1 MADTITFE
9 IRATAKGFDIVQKK
23 QKELTKNTE
32 EHGKATDRT
41 TKKSKD
47 YDKQNKSIYQGN
59 LATSKSFSKMN
70 QTIGSGSSGLVG
82 AYATLAANVFAA
94 TALFTAL
101 RQASQVDQLI
111 EGLDALGRASGNN
124 LRLLGEGIKAASG
137 EAIALDQALRVAS
150 VGASASFS
158 GEQLEGLATVARSA
172 AIALGR
178 DVGDA
183 IDRLARGAA
192 KLEPEILDELGIFV
206 RLDDASAKYA
216 ASIGKST
223 SELTRFEQRQAF
235 ANEIIS
241 QGTEKFS
248 EIGNAVDVSPFD
260 QLAATLS
267 DLGRTFIG
275 FFNTVLGPL
284 AGFLSQNTVALAG
297 LTAMLT
303 KGIITSALPVLNT
316 FAKKASEA
324 AAAAVGSVS
333 ATQRAIEQQINA
345 IGKGRERIK
354 GIRGEYAKNFNAIK
368 KGKATVEQLKAANV
382 DLNEYILSRSKMLDD
397 KVIKN
402 TALIEKRIEAA
413 RRELD
418 VNKQLIGLQQQR
430 TAGSGTIQTAEA
442 GKTFSNQQQKI
453 FGDLDKDPSIKG
465 YFKQFKRSRVVNKR
479 FRRDMNANGATVT
492 LFGSKMGFLQKPLKF
507 ATISVKQFGFS
518 AKFAIKG
525 LFTAIPVIG
534 QLLLV
539 IDLLIAGL
547 KKAVGFLGDFGKEAT
562 RLETSTKA
570 LNAQMKFVAENTN
583 ESALAGKSAA
593 EALIVSGNATQELVK
608 RTKEQVDATKEARK
622 ETSAF
627 GKLVQGV
634 FSILGFQVTKFM
646 LMFNGLDG
654 IFTRIGIRFSIFAA
668 QFRKDFSLLINLVIT
683 GINALNKN
691 SGIPPIEL
699 IDKGEQEERIQKLK
713 KELDGMAVARE
724 RLLSQDSLN
733 IFGQDAGQSQALEAF
748 ITQLNTAGRGAEEL
762 QSFLGVDNIN
772 TFASAI
778 EQANSSGSL
787 AGFSPGV
794 QQIIK
799 DLGLFNDSVLDTS
812 ELVDL
817 LSESLAKG
825 TEETR
830 KNSTELQSLTETLKN
845 GKEKTAEFFN
855 SFNKKSLFSNFQTQ
869 LNAVNAD
876 LQNLGKN
883 SENDAAIIQTLG
895 KGLAGSFEDFI
906 NNSAQIKP
914 IMEKVNEELDIM
926 KFAGIEITEEIRN
939 EVKAAQGLAE
949 PYKKAFKEAK
959 ILVDEI
965 VRAQLGDAA
974 RIKSLQEQEK
984 IVQSIGKG
992 TAAAARQAISLS
1004 NQQVAIN
1011 TKRFQ
1016 DEIKF
1021 QEQTLGLSKEQELSV
1036 EQLAKLSQE
1045 DQQKY
1050 FTLLDLRTK
1059 LNTEVKKQISE
1070 EEKLAIAGKA
1080 TVEFQLKA
1088 LKLTEAQTDAANAQ
1102 AKATMILSNIEKGRG
1117 GALSAAQQLEIEK
1130 KVAEQKIK
1138 QAENEKSLMESRLEF
1153 EITIADLRLLANGIE
1168 EDARKL
1174 LLKDLREQLEL
1185 QTKIA
1190 GEKIKVAKEEQ
1201 KTIGAGN
1208 FTGLQSTGSFAAQ
1221 NDAFD
1226 LAQKELDTSAGKTT
1240 QGRLEIMNEALAP
1253 MRESLEALGPEGSLI
1268 STAQQGMMTLASSFD
1283 IIKDK
1288 GVGSAEGLAAIGNA
1302 VTAVSAIMQAS
1313 AKAQVAEVDSQIEAE
1328 KRRDGKSKESVARI
1342 AALEKK
1348 KEQIQ
1353 RKAFEQKKK
1362 MDIASALISTALGVT
1377 RALELG
1383 PIIGPI
1389 LAVAQAAMGMAQVAM
1404 IKKQQFQGGSSEVS
1418 APQTAINIGGQRS
1431 NKVDVSQAASAGET
1445 AYLRG
1450 GMGIGSNA
1458 NNFIG
1463 AAMGRKGYANGS
1475 DGVTVGERGPEVI
1488 SPSSPIDIT
1497 PNYALG
1503 KNNSMNLTFN
1513 VSALDGASVQEVL
1526 TNNQGAVVAA
1536 IRDAANSYGQDFLPD
1551 VNVGYGGDG

>member
-1 MADTITFE
+1 MADRITFE
-9 IRATAKGFDIVQKK
+9 IKATATGFDIVQKK

-32 EHGKATDRT
+32 EHGKATDKT
-41 TKKSKD
+41 TKKGKD
-47 YDKQNKSIYQGN
+47 YDKQNKSLYQGN

-284 AGFLSQNTVALAG
+284 AAFLSQNTVALAG

-333 ATQRAIEQQINA
+333 ATQRAIEQQITS
-345 IGKGRERIK
+345 ISGGMTRIK
-354 GIRGEYAKNFNAIK
+354 GIRGEYSKNFKIIK
-368 KGKATVEQLKAANV
+368 SGEASTKMLKAANV
-382 DLNEYILSRSKMLDD
+382 DLETY
-397 KVIKN
+397 VIG
-402 TALIEKRIEAA
+402 AQKRIAA
-413 RRELD
+413 GEVKNINLVQKRID
-418 VNKQLIGLQQQR
+418 QANIQIAQNKQLMDLTPKR
-430 TAGSGTIQTAEA
+430 TAGSGDVKSSKADV
-442 GKTFSNQQQKI
+442 KFSGRQEKI
-453 FGDLDKDPSIKG
+453 FANLDKDPSFKG
-465 YFKQFKRSRVVNKR
+465 YKKAFGDSFKINKTYR
-479 FRRDMNANGATVT
+479 NSIRASGAQTK
-492 LFGSKMGFLQKPLKF
+492 LFGFSLGFLGKPLKR
-507 ATISVKQFGFS
+507 AGASMKAFGFTS
-518 AKFAIKG
+518 KIAIKG
-525 LFTAIPVIG
+525 IFTAIPFIG

-539 IDLLIAGL
+539 LDLLIAGL
-547 KKAVGFLGDFGKEAT
+547 KKAVSFLGSFGAEAT

-583 ESALAGKSAA
+583 EAALAGKSAA
-593 EALIVSGNATQELVK
+593 EALVVSGNATQELVK
-608 RTKEQVDATKEARK
+608 RTKEQVDATKESRK

-634 FSILGFQVTKFM
+634 FSILGFQVKRFM
-646 LMFNGLDG
+646 LIFNGLDG
-654 IFTRIGIRFSIFAA
+654 IFKRIGINFSIFAA
-668 QFRKDFSLLINLVIT
+668 QFIKDFSFVINLAIR
-683 GINALNKN
+683 GINLLNRN

-713 KELDGMAVARE
+713 KELEEMAVART
-724 RLLSQDSLN
+724 RLLSQGSLT
-733 IFGQDAGQSQALEAF
+733 IFGQDAGQSEALEAF
-748 ITQLNTAGRGAEEL
+748 ITQLNTAGRGADEL
-762 QSFLGVDNIN
+762 QSFLGTDNIN

-778 EQANSSGSL
+778 AEANSSKSL

-794 QQIIK
+794 QQIIE
-799 DLGLFNDSVLDTS
+799 DLGFFNDGVLDTS
-812 ELVDL
+812 ELVDI
-817 LSESLAKG
+817 LSVSLEKG
-825 TEETR
+825 TAETR
-830 KNSTELQSLTETLKN
+830 KNATETQSLTETLKN

-855 SFNKKSLFSNFQTQ
+855 AFNKKSAFSNFQTQ
-869 LNAVNAD
+869 LNAVNTD

-883 SENDAAIIQTLG
+883 SENDAVIIETLG

-906 NNSAQIKP
+906 NNAAEIKP
-914 IMEKVNEELDIM
+914 IMERVNEELDIM

-939 EVKAAQGLAE
+939 EVKAAEGLAE
-949 PYKKAFKEAK
+949 PYKNAFAEAK
-959 ILVDEI
+959 KLVDEI

-974 RIKSLQEQEK
+974 RIKSLKEQEK
-984 IVQSIGKG
+984 IVKSMGRG
-992 TAAAARQAISLS
+992 TAAAATQGISLS

-1016 DEIKF
+1016 NEIKF
-1021 QEQTLGLSKEQELSV
+1021 QEQTLGLSKGQELST
-1036 EQLAKLSQE
+1036 EALAKLSQE

-1050 FTLLDLRTK
+1050 FTLLDLRTQ
-1059 LNTEVKKQISE
+1059 LNSEVKKQISE
-1070 EEKLAIAGKA
+1070 EEELAIVGKA
-1080 TVEFQLKA
+1080 RVDFQLKA
-1088 LKLTEAQTDAANAQ
+1088 LKLTQAQTDATNAQ
-1102 AKATMILSNIEKGRG
+1102 TKAAMILDNISKGRG

-1130 KVAEQKIK
+1130 NVAAQKIK
-1138 QAENEKSLMESRLEF
+1138 QAKDEKSLMESRLEF
-1153 EITIADLRLLANGIE
+1153 EITIADLRLLANGIDA
-1168 EDARKL
+1168 DAREL

-1190 GEKIKVAKEEQ
+1190 GKKIEQAEQDQ

-1208 FTGLQSTGSFAAQ
+1208 FEGLQSKGTFAAQ

-1226 LAQKELDTSAGKTT
+1226 LAKTELTTEAGATT
-1240 QGRLEIMNEALAP
+1240 QGKLEVMNDALAP
-1253 MRESLEALGPEGSLI
+1253 MREQLEALGPEGELI
-1268 STAQQGMMTLASSFD
+1268 SQAQQGIMTLASSFEVLG
-1283 IIKDK
+1283 DK
-1288 GVGSAEGLAAIGNA
+1288 NADAGDKLAAVGSAI
-1302 VTAVSAIMQAS
+1302 TAVSAIMAANS
-1313 AKAQVAEVDSQIEAE
+1313 KAQVAEIDKQIEAE
-1328 KRRDGKSKESVARI
+1328 KRRDGKSKDSI
-1342 AALEKK
+1342 AKIAGMEKK

-1362 MDIASALISTALGVT
+1362 MDIASAVISTALGIT

-1389 LAVAQAAMGMAQVAM
+1389 LAVMQAAMGMAQIAM
-1404 IKKQQFQGGSSEVS
+1404 IKKQQFQGGSSNV
-1418 APQTAINIGGQRS
+1418 ATPATAINIGGKRS
-1431 NKVDVSQAASAGET
+1431 NKVDVSQQASSGET

-1450 GMGIGSNA
+1450 GQGFGSNA
-1458 NNFIG
+1458 NNFTG
-1463 AAMGRKGYANGS
+1463 AAMGRKGYA
-1475 DGVTVGERGPEVI
+1475 DGGMLVGERGPEVVTKNEVI
-1488 SPSSPIDIT
+1488 
-1497 PNYALG
+1497 PNYELG
-1503 KNNSMNLTFN
+1503 GSKNMNLTFN

-1526 TNNQGAVVAA
+1526 TNNQGAVVGA

>member
-1 MADTITFE
+1 MADRITFE
-9 IRATAKGFDIVQKK
+9 IKATATGFDIVQKK
-23 QKELTKNTE
+23 QRELTKNTE
-32 EHGKATDRT
+32 EHGKATDKT

-47 YDKQNKSIYQGN
+47 YDKQNKSLYQGN

-94 TALFTAL
+94 TALFSAL

-111 EGLDALGRASGNN
+111 EGLDALGKSSGNN

-275 FFNTVLGPL
+275 FFNTVLSPL

-333 ATQRAIEQQINA
+333 ATQRALEQQITS
-345 IGKGRERIK
+345 ISGGMTRIK
-354 GIRGEYAKNFNAIK
+354 GIRGEYAKNFKIIK
-368 KGKATVEQLKAANV
+368 SGEASTKMLKAANV
-382 DLNEYILSRSKMLDD
+382 DLETYILGAQKRIAAGE
-397 KVIKN
+397 IKN
-402 TALIEKRIEAA
+402 IKLVQQRIDQANIQIA
-413 RRELD
+413 QNKELM
-418 VNKQLIGLQQQR
+418 KLGGQR
-430 TAGSGTIQTAEA
+430 TASSGTIQTAKAESKFA
-442 GKTFSNQQQKI
+442 GQQTKI

-479 FRRDMNANGATVT
+479 FRRDMNANGATAT

-539 IDLLIAGL
+539 VDLLIAGL
-547 KKAVGFLGDFGKEAT
+547 KKAVGFLGDFGREAT
-562 RLETSTKA
+562 RLKTSTKA

-593 EALIVSGNATQELVK
+593 EALVISGNATQELVK
-608 RTKEQVDATKEARK
+608 RTKEQVEATKESRK

-634 FSILGFQVTKFM
+634 FSILGFQVKRFM
-646 LMFNGLDG
+646 LIFNGLDG
-654 IFTRIGIRFSIFAA
+654 IFKRIGINFSSFAA
-668 QFRKDFSLLINLVIT
+668 QFIKDFSFVINLAIR
-683 GINALNKN
+683 GINLLNRN

-699 IDKGEQEERIQKLK
+699 VDKGEQEKRIQNLK
-713 KELDGMAVARE
+713 NELDDMAAARE
-724 RLLSQDSLN
+724 RLLSQSSLN
-733 IFGQDAGQSQALEAF
+733 IFGQDAGQSDTLDAF

-762 QSFLGVDNIN
+762 QSFLGTDNIN

-778 EQANSSGSL
+778 QEANSSKSL

-794 QQIIK
+794 QQVIT
-799 DLGLFNDSVLDTS
+799 DLGFFNDGVLDTS
-812 ELVDL
+812 ELVDI
-817 LSESLAKG
+817 LSVSLEKG
-825 TEETR
+825 TAETR
-830 KNSTELQSLTETLKN
+830 KNATETQSLTETLKN

-855 SFNKKSLFSNFQTQ
+855 AFNKKSPFSNFQTQ

-876 LQNLGKN
+876 LQNLGEN
-883 SENDAAIIQTLG
+883 ADNDAVIIETLG

-906 NNSAQIKP
+906 NNAAEIKP
-914 IMEKVNEELDIM
+914 IMERVNEELDIM

-939 EVKAAQGLAE
+939 EVKAAEGLAE
-949 PYKKAFKEAK
+949 PYKNAFAEAK
-959 ILVDEI
+959 KLVDEI

-974 RIKSLQEQEK
+974 RIKSLKEQEK
-984 IVQSIGKG
+984 IVQSIGRG
-992 TAAAARQAISLS
+992 TAAAATQAIALS

-1016 DEIKF
+1016 NEIKF
-1021 QEQTLGLSKEQELSV
+1021 QEQTLGLSKDQELSV
-1036 EQLAKLSQE
+1036 EQLANLSQE

-1050 FTLLDLRTK
+1050 FTLLDLRTQ

-1070 EEKLAIAGKA
+1070 EEKLAIVGKA
-1080 TVEFQLKA
+1080 KVDFQLKA
-1088 LKLTEAQTDAANAQ
+1088 LKLTQAETDAVNAK
-1102 AKATMILSNIEKGRG
+1102 AKATMILDNIEKGRG

-1130 KVAEQKIK
+1130 KVAAQKIK
-1138 QAENEKSLMESRLEF
+1138 QAKDEKSLMESRLEF
-1153 EITIADLRLLANGIE
+1153 EITIADLRLLANNIDK
-1168 EDARKL
+1168 DAREL
-1174 LLKDLREQLEL
+1174 LLKDLRAQLEL

-1190 GEKIKVAKEEQ
+1190 GEKIKVAEEDQ

-1226 LAQKELDTSAGKTT
+1226 LAKKELDTAAGKTT
-1240 QGRLEIMNEALAP
+1240 QGKLEVMNEALAP

-1288 GVGSAEGLAAIGNA
+1288 GLGSAEGLAAIGNT

-1313 AKAQVAEVDSQIEAE
+1313 AKAQIAEVDSQIEAE
-1328 KRRDGKSKESVARI
+1328 QKRDGKSKESVARL

-1404 IKKQQFQGGSSEVS
+1404 IKKQQFQGGASEVS
-1418 APQTAINIGGQRS
+1418 APQTALTIGKRGNSVDVGQR
-1431 NKVDVSQAASAGET
+1431 ASGGEL

-1450 GMGIGSNA
+1450 RRGVGTNA
-1458 NNFIG
+1458 NNFTPG
-1463 AAMGRKGYANGS
+1463 AAMGRKGYANG
-1475 DGVTVGERGPEVI
+1475 DTGITVGERGPEVI
-1488 SPSSPIDIT
+1488 TPAAPIDIT

-1503 KNNSMNLTFN
+1503 GGETNVNFN
-1513 VSALDGASVQEVL
+1513 INAVDGASVQNMLNEQ
-1526 TNNQGAVVAA
+1526 QGNIIAM
-1536 IRDAANSYGQDFLPD
+1536 IRQAANDNGEGFLETVDPT
-1551 VNVGYGGDG
+1551 VYGGSG

>member
-9 IRATAKGFDIVQKK
+9 IKATATGFDIVQKK

-32 EHGKATDRT
+32 EHGKATDKT
-41 TKKSKD
+41 TKKGKD
-47 YDKQNKSIYQGN
+47 YDKQNKSLYQGN

-284 AGFLSQNTVALAG
+284 ASFLSQNTVALAG

-333 ATQRAIEQQINA
+333 ATQRAIEQQISA
-345 IGKGRERIK
+345 IGKGRQRIK

-382 DLNEYILSRSKMLDD
+382 DLNEYILSRTKQLNAET
-397 KVIKN
+397 VKN
-402 TALIEKRIEAA
+402 TALIEKRVAAA
-413 RRELD
+413 RREVE
-418 VNKQLIGLQQQR
+418 VNRELIGLQEQR
-430 TAGSGTIQTAEA
+430 TVGSGSIQTAEA
-442 GKTFSNQQQKI
+442 GKKFSNQQQKI

-479 FRRDMNANGATVT
+479 FRRDMNANGATVR
-492 LFGSKMGFLQKPLKF
+492 LFGMKMGFLQKPLKF

-525 LFTAIPVIG
+525 IFTAIPVIG
-534 QLLLV
+534 QVLLV
-539 IDLLIAGL
+539 LDLLIAGL
-547 KKAVGFLGDFGKEAT
+547 VKAVKFLGTFRGEAS
-562 RLETSTKA
+562 RLATSTKA
-570 LNAQMKFVAENTN
+570 LNAQMKFVAENTS
-583 ESALAGKSAA
+583 EAALANKSAA
-593 EALIVSGNATQELVK
+593 EALVVSGNATQELVK
-608 RTKEQVDATKEARK
+608 RTKEQVDATKESRK
-622 ETSAF
+622 ETNAF

-634 FSILGFQVTKFM
+634 FSILGFQVKRFM
-646 LMFNGLDG
+646 LVFNGLDG
-654 IFTRIGIRFSIFAA
+654 IFKRIGIRFSIFAA
-668 QFRKDFSLLINLVIT
+668 NFMKDFSFVINLAIR
-683 GINALNKN
+683 GINLLNRN

-699 IDKGEQEERIQKLK
+699 VDKGEQEERIQNLV
-713 KELDGMAVARE
+713 KELDNMEKGRE
-724 RLLSQDSLN
+724 RLLSQGSLN
-733 IFGQDAGQSQALEAF
+733 IFGQDAGQSEALEAF
-748 ITQLNTAGRGAEEL
+748 ITQLNTAGRGADEL
-762 QSFLGVDNIN
+762 QSFLGTDNIN

-778 EQANSSGSL
+778 AEANSSKSL
-787 AGFSPGV
+787 AGLSPGV
-794 QQIIK
+794 QQIIT
-799 DLGLFNDSVLDTS
+799 DLGFFNDGVLDSS
-812 ELVDL
+812 ELVDIL
-817 LSESLAKG
+817 TVSLEKG
-825 TEETR
+825 TAATR
-830 KNSTELQSLTETLKN
+830 KNSTETQSLTETLKN

-855 SFNKKSLFSNFQTQ
+855 AFNKKSAFSNFQTQ
-869 LNAVNAD
+869 LNAVNTD

-883 SENDAAIIQTLG
+883 SENDAVIIETLG

-906 NNSAQIKP
+906 NNAAEVKP

-939 EVKAAQGLAE
+939 EVKAAEGLAE
-949 PYKKAFKEAK
+949 PYKNAFADAK
-959 ILVDEI
+959 KLVDEI
-965 VRAQLGDAA
+965 VNAQLGDAA
-974 RIKSLQEQEK
+974 RIKNLKEQEK
-984 IVQSIGKG
+984 IVKSMGRG
-992 TAAAARQAISLS
+992 TAAAATQGIALS

-1011 TKRFQ
+1011 TSRFQ
-1016 DEIKF
+1016 NEIKF
-1021 QEQTLGLSKEQELSV
+1021 QEQTLGLSKGQELSA
-1036 EQLAKLSQE
+1036 QALADLSQE

-1050 FTLLDLRTK
+1050 FTLLDLRTQ
-1059 LNTEVKKQISE
+1059 LNSEVKKQISE
-1070 EEKLAIAGKA
+1070 EEELAIVGKA
-1080 TVEFQLKA
+1080 RVDFQLKA
-1088 LKLTEAQTDAANAQ
+1088 LKLTQAQTDATNAQ
-1102 AKATMILSNIEKGRG
+1102 TKAAMILDNISKGRG

-1130 KVAEQKIK
+1130 KVAAQKIT
-1138 QAENEKSLMESRLEF
+1138 QAKNEKSLMESRLEF

-1168 EDARKL
+1168 EKAREL

-1190 GEKIKVAKEEQ
+1190 GEKIKQAEEDQ

-1208 FTGLQSTGSFAAQ
+1208 FEGLHSKGTFAAQ

-1226 LAQKELDTSAGKTT
+1226 LAKQELDTEAGATT
-1240 QGRLEIMNEALAP
+1240 QGKLEVMNDALAP
-1253 MRESLEALGPEGSLI
+1253 MREQLEALGPEGELI
-1268 STAQQGMMTLASSFD
+1268 SQAQQGIMTLASSFAVLG
-1283 IIKDK
+1283 DK
-1288 GVGSAEGLAAIGNA
+1288 NADAGDKLAAVGSAI
-1302 VTAVSAIMQAS
+1302 TAVSAIMAANS
-1313 AKAQVAEVDSQIEAE
+1313 KAQVAEIDKQIEAE
-1328 KRRDGKSKESVARI
+1328 KRRDGKSKDSI
-1342 AALEKK
+1342 AKIAGMEKK

-1362 MDIASALISTALGVT
+1362 MDIASAVISTALGIT

-1389 LAVAQAAMGMAQVAM
+1389 LAVMQAAMGMAQIAM
-1404 IKKQQFQGGSSEVS
+1404 IKKQQFQGGSSDV
-1418 APQTAINIGGQRS
+1418 ATPATAINIGGKRS
-1431 NKVDVSQAASAGET
+1431 NKVDVSQQASVGET

-1450 GMGIGSNA
+1450 GQGFGTNA
-1458 NNFIG
+1458 NNFTG
-1463 AAMGRKGYANGS
+1463 AAMGRKGYA
-1475 DGVTVGERGPEVI
+1475 DGGMLVGERGPEVVTENEVI
-1488 SPSSPIDIT
+1488 
-1497 PNYALG
+1497 PNYELG
-1503 KNNSMNLTFN
+1503 GSKNMNLTFN
-1513 VSALDGASVQEVL
+1513 VNALDGASVQEVL
-1526 TNNQGAVVAA
+1526 TNNQGAVVGA

-1551 VNVGYGGDG
+1551 VNVGYTER

>member
-32 EHGKATDRT
+32 EHGKATDKT

-47 YDKQNKSIYQGN
+47 YDKQNKSLYQGN

-124 LRLLGEGIKAASG
+124 LRLLGEGIKSASG

-284 AGFLSQNTVALAG
+284 AGFLSQNTLALAG

-333 ATQRAIEQQINA
+333 ATQRAIEQQITS
-345 IGKGRERIK
+345 ISGGMTRIK
-354 GIRGEYAKNFNAIK
+354 GIRGEYAKNFKIIK
-368 KGKATVEQLKAANV
+368 SGEASTKMLKAANV
-382 DLNEYILSRSKMLDD
+382 DLETYILG
-397 KVIKN
+397 
-402 TALIEKRIEAA
+402 AQKRIAA
-413 RRELD
+413 GEVKNIGLVQQRID
-418 VNKQLIGLQQQR
+418 QANIQIAQNKQLMDLTPKR
-430 TAGSGTIQTAEA
+430 TAGSGDVKSSKADV
-442 GKTFSNQQQKI
+442 KFSGRQEKI
-453 FGDLDKDPSIKG
+453 FANLDKDPSFKG
-465 YFKQFKRSRVVNKR
+465 YKKAFADSFKINKTYR
-479 FRRDMNANGATVT
+479 NSIRASGAETKF
-492 LFGSKMGFLQKPLKF
+492 FGMSLGFLGKPLKS
-507 ATISVKQFGFS
+507 AGAAMAAFGFTS
-518 AKFAIKG
+518 KIAIKG
-525 LFTAIPVIG
+525 IFTAIPFIG

-539 IDLLIAGL
+539 LDLLIAGL
-547 KKAVGFLGDFGKEAT
+547 KKAVGFLGSFGAEAT
-562 RLETSTKA
+562 KLETSTKA

-608 RTKEQVDATKEARK
+608 RTKEQVEATKESRK
-622 ETSAF
+622 ETGAF

-668 QFRKDFSLLINLVIT
+668 NFMKDFSFVINLAIR
-683 GINALNKN
+683 GINLLNKN

-699 IDKGEQEERIQKLK
+699 IDKGEQEERIQKLV
-713 KELDGMAVARE
+713 KELDNMEKGRE
-724 RLLSQDSLN
+724 RLLSQGSLN
-733 IFGQDAGQSQALEAF
+733 IFGQDAGQSEALEAF
-748 ITQLNTAGRGAEEL
+748 ITQLNTAGRGADEL
-762 QSFLGVDNIN
+762 QSFLGTDNIN

-778 EQANSSGSL
+778 AEANSSKSL
-787 AGFSPGV
+787 AGLSPGV
-794 QQIIK
+794 QQIIT
-799 DLGLFNDSVLDTS
+799 DLGFFNDGVLDSS
-812 ELVDL
+812 ELVDIL
-817 LSESLAKG
+817 TVSLEKG
-825 TEETR
+825 TAATR
-830 KNSTELQSLTETLKN
+830 KNSTEIQSLTETLKN

-939 EVKAAQGLAE
+939 EVKAAEGLAE
-949 PYKKAFKEAK
+949 PYKNAFAEAK
-959 ILVDEI
+959 NLVDEI

-1011 TKRFQ
+1011 TSRFQ
-1016 DEIKF
+1016 NEIKF
-1021 QEQTLGLSKEQELSV
+1021 QEQTLGLSKGQELSV

-1050 FTLLDLRTK
+1050 FTLLDLRTQ
-1059 LNTEVKKQISE
+1059 LNSEVTKQISE

-1088 LKLTEAQTDAANAQ
+1088 LKLTEAQTNAANAQ

-1117 GALSAAQQLEIEK
+1117 GTLSAAQQLEIEK
-1130 KVAEQKIK
+1130 KVAGQKIK
-1138 QAENEKSLMESRLEF
+1138 QAEDEKSLMESRLEF
-1153 EITIADLRLLANGIE
+1153 EITIADLRLLANNVDK
-1168 EDARKL
+1168 DAREL

-1185 QTKIA
+1185 QTQIA

-1208 FTGLQSTGSFAAQ
+1208 FEGLQSKGTFAAQ

-1226 LAQKELDTSAGKTT
+1226 LAKQELNTEAGATT
-1240 QGRLEIMNEALAP
+1240 QGKLEIMNEALAP
-1253 MRESLEALGPEGSLI
+1253 MREQLEALGPEGELI
-1268 STAQQGMMTLASSFD
+1268 SQAQQGIMTLASSFAVLG
-1283 IIKDK
+1283 DK
-1288 GVGSAEGLAAIGNA
+1288 NADAGDKLAAVGSAI
-1302 VTAVSAIMQAS
+1302 TAVSAIMAANS
-1313 AKAQVAEVDSQIEAE
+1313 KAQVAEIDKQIEAE
-1328 KRRDGKSKESVARI
+1328 KRRDGKSKDSI
-1342 AALEKK
+1342 AKIAGMEKK

-1362 MDIASALISTALGVT
+1362 MDIASAVISTALGIT

-1389 LAVAQAAMGMAQVAM
+1389 LAVMQAAMGMAQIAM
-1404 IKKQQFQGGSSEVS
+1404 IKKQQFQGGSSDV
-1418 APQTAINIGGQRS
+1418 ATPATAINIGGKRS
-1431 NKVDVSQAASAGET
+1431 NRVDVSQSASAGET

-1458 NNFIG
+1458 NNFTG

-1475 DGVTVGERGPEVI
+1475 DAVVVGERGPEVI
-1488 SPSSPIDIT
+1488 SPSAPIDIT

-1536 IRDAANSYGQDFLPD
+1536 IRDAANSYGQDFLPE